1 MVSINFSKKNRSG
14 PFRGTVDVKQEIGHI
29 PFQNIIDVSGGNRSY
44 FCRLNQVA
52 ILVGLKYFQ
61 LYRSKLIMQTPK

>member
-29 PFQNIIDVSGGNRSY
+29 PFQNIIDVAVVIAAISAGLTRLLYESG
-44 FCRLNQVA
+44 
-52 ILVGLKYFQ
+52 
-61 LYRSKLIMQTPK
+61 